1 MPVFLLLQVSEAQKE
16 RKEREE
22 RYTVRKFCW
31 VTECCGDIVEP
42 WKVRASAGAMRWAL
56 NIKEAP
62 LFPFS
67 FNPTGPA
74 IGIHKP

>member
-1 MPVFLLLQVSEAQKE
+1 MPVFLLLQGSEARKE

-42 WKVRASAGAMRWAL
+42 WKVRVQRWSHAVGL
-56 NIKEAP
+56 EHQRGP
-62 LFPFS
+62 PFS
-67 FNPTGPA
+67 FFF
-74 IGIHKP
+74 